1 LSGDLIV
8 IGARLI
14 MVSLATQKH
23 NPPKPARDI
32 NGNIVEFKDWPD
44 MLGLRRGSPW
54 VMNGPT

>member
-23 NPPKPARDI
+23 DPPKPARDI
-32 NGNIVEFKDWPD
+32 NGNIVEFKDWPG
-44 MLGLRRGSPW
+44 MLGLRRG
-54 VMNGPT
+54 GP